1 MVEDLVSNFRPTSN
15 FHQASYTYALLMWAW
30 FLIYCGYYQ
39 AGRIYTYVSRR
50 KALKTGLPQP
60 YRPGFLA
67 RALHKL
73 EYTVHLPVQGDYM
86 AVKHLLILSIIIVI
100 NALFILFAPFTYT
113 SDGVVIPAVGQM
125 DRRAAYV
132 ACANFSFVIVLGSR
146 NTLLTKMSGLSF
158 EQLIPF
164 HRWLAK
170 LGFAEMITHIVWR
183 IMVAAQRYGTAQAAL
198 FVDIEQGTGTIATLG
213 YLILYVTSLG
223 YIRRN
228 YFEVFYYSHIV
239 GIVVSIAASMWHEV
253 GIMFYFTPALFLYFV
268 DRFMRSYNSW
278 FQETKLVQL
287 EAAGNTITRVVFE
300 KAQARSTYRP
310 GQYVFVAFSGSVNGF
325 GSLKKWFK
333 WANWH
338 PMTISETYHYNHT
351 DDQPILEKQLSTEML
366 EDEKK
371 KEGSITSSSSSTAVH
386 CELNEIGQR
395 HVPRTE
401 NEKALLG
408 SLHIKTLGNYTE
420 RLCELASTR
429 SEQIKLRVDGP
440 FGAPLDLADQQV
452 FVAVSTGVGITP
464 SLAFVK
470 DLVDRR
476 SLGLATVETHTIHF
490 VWSVTNEDC
499 SRKAKSAFLPL
510 SFNVEI
516 YITRENEPG
525 CFDLLQKL
533 SKDYQW
539 TLDYKRL
546 NAQDIA
552 LRISDLHPH
561 ACLHTCGSS
570 EFTAAV
576 KNAGVER
583 GWSVHDEIFEF

>member
-1 MVEDLVSNFRPTSN
+1 
-15 FHQASYTYALLMWAW
+15 
-30 FLIYCGYYQ
+30 
-39 AGRIYTYVSRR
+39 
-50 KALKTGLPQP
+50 
-60 YRPGFLA
+60 
-67 RALHKL
+67 
-73 EYTVHLPVQGDYM
+73 
-86 AVKHLLILSIIIVI
+86 
-100 NALFILFAPFTYT
+100 
-113 SDGVVIPAVGQM
+113 
-125 DRRAAYV
+125 
-132 ACANFSFVIVLGSR
+132 
-146 NTLLTKMSGLSF
+146 
-158 EQLIPF
+158 
-164 HRWLAK
+164 
-170 LGFAEMITHIVWR
+170 
-183 IMVAAQRYGTAQAAL
+183 MVAAQRYGTAQAAL

-278 FQETKLVQL
+278 FQETKLLQL
-287 EAAGNTITRVVFE
+287 EAASNTITRVVFE
-300 KAQARSTYRP
+300 KAHARSTYRP

-338 PMTISETYHYNHT
+338 PMTISETYHYN
-351 DDQPILEKQLSTEML
+351 DDQHILEKQLTTEML

-371 KEGSITSSSSSTAVH
+371 HEGSITSSSSSTAVH
-386 CELNEIGQR
+386 CELNELGQR
-395 HVPRTE
+395 HVPRSE
-401 NEKALLG
+401 NESSLLG

-429 SEQIKLRVDGP
+429 SEPIKLRVDGP
-440 FGAPLDLADQQV
+440 FGAPLDIADQPV

-490 VWSVTNEDC
+490 VWSVTNEGKMALLCVAKQQLLTNRYLPIILEHTRAFLPIIAEC
-499 SRKAKSAFLPL
+499 SRKAKTAFLPL

-525 CFDLLQKL
+525 CFDLLQRL
-533 SKDYQW
+533 SKEHKW

-552 LRISDLHPH
+552 LRIADVHSH